1 MAGFI
6 VGSDG
11 EKEVNKDPTLTNTEE
26 ANPITDIDDSSGGPV
41 SAFTGNGKFCKCY
54 GVNFNDVNGLET
66 KISIFFLSKLGF
78 LFVFCSSGFIFFEV
92 FQIKTLIVNSN
103 SKLFTN
109 I

>member
-26 ANPITDIDDSSGGPV
+26 ANPITDIDGSSGGPV
-41 SAFTGNGKFCKCY
+41 SAFTGNGKFCKRY

-66 KISIFFLSKLGF
+66 KISIYIFSVKIVF
-78 LFVFCSSGFIFFEV
+78 LFVVFSSGFIFFEV
-92 FQIKTLIVNSN
+92 FQIKTLR
-103 SKLFTN
+103 
-109 I
+109 

>member
-26 ANPITDIDDSSGGPV
+26 ANPITNIDDSSGGPV

-66 KISIFFLSKLGF
+66 KISISFFLSKL
-78 LFVFCSSGFIFFEV
+78 VFYLLSSV
-92 FQIKTLIVNSN
+92 LVLSSLKC
-103 SKLFTN
+103 SKLKLYVK
-109 I
+109 

>member
-11 EKEVNKDPTLTNTEE
+11 EKAVNKDPTLTNTEE

-41 SAFTGNGKFCKCY
+41 SAFTGNGKFCKRY

-66 KISIFFLSKLGF
+66 KISIFF
-78 LFVFCSSGFIFFEV
+78 FCSGFIFFEV
-92 FQIKTLIVNSN
+92 FQIKTLR
-103 SKLFTN
+103 
-109 I
+109 

>member
-41 SAFTGNGKFCKCY
+41 SAFTGNGKFCKRY

-66 KISIFFLSKLGF
+66 KISIYIFSVKIVF
-78 LFVFCSSGFIFFEV
+78 LFVVFSSGFIFFEV
-92 FQIKTLIVNSN
+92 FQIKTLR
-103 SKLFTN
+103 
-109 I
+109 

>member
-41 SAFTGNGKFCKCY
+41 SALTGNGKFCKCY

-66 KISIFFLSKLGF
+66 KISNFFSVKIGF
-78 LFVFCSSGFIFFEV
+78 FICFLQFW
-92 FQIKTLIVNSN
+92 FYL
-103 SKLFTN
+103 L
-109 I
+109 

>member
-41 SAFTGNGKFCKCY
+41 SAFTGNGKFCKRY

-66 KISIFFLSKLGF
+66 KISIYIFSVKIVF
-78 LFVFCSSGFIFFEV
+78 LFVVFSSGFISFEV
-92 FQIKTLIVNSN
+92 FQIKTLR
-103 SKLFTN
+103 
-109 I
+109 

>member
-11 EKEVNKDPTLTNTEE
+11 EKAVNKDPTLTNTEE

-41 SAFTGNGKFCKCY
+41 SAFTGNGKFCKRY

-66 KISIFFLSKLGF
+66 KISIYIFSVKIVF
-78 LFVFCSSGFIFFEV
+78 LFVVFSSGFIFFEV
-92 FQIKTLIVNSN
+92 FQIKTLS
-103 SKLFTN
+103 
-109 I
+109 

>member
-41 SAFTGNGKFCKCY
+41 SAFTGNGKFCKRY

-66 KISIFFLSKLGF
+66 KISISFFLSKLF
-78 LFVFCSSGFIFFEV
+78 FYLLSSV
-92 FQIKTLIVNSN
+92 LVLSSLKC
-103 SKLFTN
+103 SKLKLYVK
-109 I
+109 

>member
-41 SAFTGNGKFCKCY
+41 SAFTGNGKFCKRY

-66 KISIFFLSKLGF
+66 KISILFFCQNCQNCF
-78 LFVFCSSGFIFFEV
+78 FICCLQFWFY
-92 FQIKTLIVNSN
+92 L
-103 SKLFTN
+103 L
-109 I
+109 

>member
-41 SAFTGNGKFCKCY
+41 SAFTGNGKFCKRY

-66 KISIFFLSKLGF
+66 KISISFFCQNWF
-78 LFVFCSSGFIFFEV
+78 FICC
-92 FQIKTLIVNSN
+92 L
-103 SKLFTN
+103 
-109 I
+109 